1 MRFFKTTLFLIK
13 WGFLICAVAG
23 AILAVY
29 LYLQLNDQI
38 RLRAVAELNE
48 LFPELDVTLSYA
60 ELSESQGIVFR
71 NLIFSEPPKNDQK
84 RRNVLVIDEVAI
96 QCSISLQQ
104 ILQKDVAIQSI
115 VLTHPQLYLSRDE
128 EGKIREGKLFRR
140 SRIDKHRFSV
150 SVQQGVAYLEGAEFR
165 GIDALLT
172 RSIVQQQ
179 NGNAAP
185 PQIVNAHPAPTSDTS
200 QGDQIPQYPQ
210 FRQALESQPAPK
222 NLPLFEYWSIQG
234 SANADWCRELQ
245 FEGNIDLKS
254 GDWEVSGSLQQIQC
268 CEEMWDFA
276 LNFKKPGEEDIAFE
290 GGAAPNPKFDLDALI
305 RSVRGQGQANFQFS
319 RDDSE
324 PFGFRGHFEGTLT
337 EGRAQVDFLK
347 RPLSDLQLR
356 FYLDQSKIHISE
368 CSALNGDAHLFLEYV
383 QNHLTNTEGAI
394 LKIGTENML
403 VNKDLI
409 GRLSRF
415 APAALNELLGKFHNL
430 SVLTDS
436 EITLIREK
444 GRWIPRKVRAEGTEL
459 SFLYADSPYQIDG
472 LAGHLNLDANGAVS
486 FLFATPEPFQER
498 PMFSERPFNALGSI
512 GNLDRNFPGN
522 ARKTESAPR
531 EPAKV
536 DSVLRKDIRRINIE
550 GHFKETLTTPFG
562 EIVIRASGIPIDYKL
577 INTIPEKQRHVIHSL
592 HPEGQL
598 SARIT
603 LAIPKDKTKGVGKNF
618 VIGVENC
625 SICYDQF
632 PYPVH
637 GIQGTIEWDGVNWL
651 FHDFSGSNE
660 STQVSAKGELKYSSP
675 DFPGGFVLSLIFYV
689 SDLPLEGRLRE
700 ALINPGY
707 KELYDSLRGTGKVNV
722 NAQVR
727 YFPAINR
734 LNVMFDA
741 EPEKTHGITIC
752 PVRFPIKIE
761 NVHGKVRF
769 YDGNF
774 SVKNMRGRNKDST
787 FTSNVNCNF
796 NKDGSWEMDL
806 SPIVVDQIPPRD
818 NDFLRALPENFQ
830 MLVKHMNPEGPINL
844 NGRIRISKPKFDAP
858 LSSVWN
864 FSLTLHQNAIDI
876 GIPVRN
882 IFGRIHL
889 EGHNQGEQTKASGEL
904 ELDSVFFKDIQ
915 LTNVG
920 GPFYFDGNQ
929 FFLGENVDAENRISS
944 FSNSRGYLGQAPSS
958 RAIPSPP
965 LPAPPQPPLQA
976 ATSTAAPPQPVL
988 HSPSPKITS
997 MPFDPYV
1004 ESAKNILRT
1013 RPATVTPQND
1023 RQITATLFGG
1033 TAYCRGTIRI
1043 QARNSSY
1050 NLQVGLANA
1059 DLAQVAREMGQSSR
1073 SFSDKNG
1080 SLGQRNISG
1089 ILTASANLWGE
1100 GKNPDALAGEGVF
1113 SLRNAYVYETPMMI
1127 KLLQRLSIREPD
1139 NSAFSS
1145 SDIRFR
1151 IQGKKML
1158 LHSVKFEGSALALE
1172 GNGDLKLDG
1181 NHAINMI
1188 LKTKLGGSRSR
1199 IPIVSDLLH
1208 GAGDQFNEVHIEGPL
1223 SDPSVVVIT
1232 LPGMR
1237 SALEQIQGDVE

>member
-1 MRFFKTTLFLIK
+1 MRFFKTALFLIK

-60 ELSESQGIVFR
+60 ELSESQGVVFR
-71 NLIFSEPPKNDQK
+71 NLIFSEPPKDGQN

-96 QCSISLQQ
+96 QCSISLKQ
-104 ILQKDVAIQSI
+104 ILQKDVRIQSI
-115 VLTHPQLYLSRDE
+115 VLTHPQLYLSRDA
-128 EGKIREGKLFRR
+128 EGKIREGGLFRR

-172 RSIVQQQ
+172 RSIVQPQ
-179 NGNAAP
+179 NADLSP
-185 PQIVNAHPAPTSDTS
+185 PENVDTS
-200 QGDQIPQYPQ
+200 QEPQIPQFSQ
-210 FRQALESQPAPK
+210 FQESWESQPALK
-222 NLPLFEYWSIQG
+222 EQRVFEYWSIQG
-234 SANADWCRELQ
+234 SANADWCRELR
-245 FEGNIDLKS
+245 FEGNIDLKN
-254 GDWEVSGSLQQIQC
+254 GDWEISGSLQQIQC
-268 CEEMWDFA
+268 CEGMWDFA
-276 LNFKKPGEEDIAFE
+276 LAFKKPDKEN
-290 GGAAPNPKFDLDALI
+290 AAPGHSSPSSPKFDLEALI
-305 RSVRGQGQANFQFS
+305 RSVRGLGQASFQFS
-319 RDDSE
+319 HDDSE
-324 PFGFRGHFEGTLT
+324 PLGFRGHFEGTLT
-337 EGRAQVDFLK
+337 EGRAHVDFLK

-356 FYLDQSKIHISE
+356 YYLDQGKIHISE
-368 CSALNGDAHLFLEYV
+368 CSALNGDAHVFLEYV

-415 APAALNELLGKFHNL
+415 APAALNELLEKFHNL
-430 SVLTDS
+430 SLFADT

-444 GRWIPRKVRAEGTEL
+444 GRWIPHKARAEGTEL
-459 SFLYADSPYQIDG
+459 SFLYADSPYQVEG
-472 LAGHLNLDANGAVS
+472 LAGQLDLDANGVVS

-498 PMFSERPFNALGSI
+498 PMFSERPFSALGSI
-512 GNLDRNFPGN
+512 GNLDRSVPGN
-522 ARKTESAPR
+522 SRKTESAPR
-531 EPAKV
+531 EPAKT
-536 DSVLRKDIRRINIE
+536 DSLLRKDIRRINIE
-550 GHFKETLTTPFG
+550 GRFKETLTTPFG
-562 EIVIRASGIPIDYKL
+562 EIVIRASGVPIDYKL
-577 INTIPEKQRHVIHSL
+577 INTIPEKQRHVIRSL

-598 SARIT
+598 SACIT
-603 LAIPKDKTKGVGKNF
+603 LAIPRDKTKGIGKKF

-625 SICYDQF
+625 SICYDRF

-637 GIQGTIEWDGVNWL
+637 GIQGTIEWDGVKWL

-660 STQVSAKGELKYSSP
+660 STKVSAKGELKYSSP

-752 PVRFPIKIE
+752 PVRFPLKIE

-858 LSSVWN
+858 LSSIWN

-889 EGHNQGEQTKASGEL
+889 EGRNQGEQTKASGEL

-929 FFLGENVDAENRISS
+929 FFLGENVDAENRVSS
-944 FSNSRGYLGQAPSS
+944 FSNPRDYLGQAPASQ
-958 RAIPSPP
+958 AIPSPP
-965 LPAPPQPPLQA
+965 LPAPPQPTLQN
-976 ATSTAAPPQPVL
+976 ATSATPSNAIPPQPVL
-988 HSPSPKITS
+988 PSPSPKITS

-1100 GKNPDALAGEGVF
+1100 GKNPDALAGEGIF

-1127 KLLQRLSIREPD
+1127 KLLQRLSIQEPD
-1139 NSAFSS
+1139 DSAFSS

-1188 LKTKLGGSRSR
+1188 LKTKLGGNRSR
-1199 IPIVSDLLH
+1199 IPIVGDLLL
-1208 GAGDQFNEVHIEGPL
+1208 GAGDQLNEVHIEGPL

-1237 SALEQIQGDVE
+1237 SALEQIQGDAE